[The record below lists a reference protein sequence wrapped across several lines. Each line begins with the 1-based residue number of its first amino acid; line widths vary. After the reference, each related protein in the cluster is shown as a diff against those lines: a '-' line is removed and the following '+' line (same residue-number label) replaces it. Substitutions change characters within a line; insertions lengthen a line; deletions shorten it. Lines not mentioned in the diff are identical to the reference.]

1 MTISSLYKVQ
11 LPVFEGPLDLLLR
24 LIEQEELDITTVALA
39 QVADQYLAH
48 LAELEER
55 QARDLSDFL
64 VVAAKLLLIKS
75 EALLPRP
82 PSSTPE
88 AEAEDTGDQLV
99 QQLLIY
105 KRFKSIANL
114 LHEREKQGLHSYIR
128 LAPLPERDPQLDI
141 GDATIQDLL
150 RVAQEALDV
159 VNGPPVGEVV
169 SPVTVTIDEQIE
181 LIKQKLSQR
190 RQIRFRQ
197 LLSAAT
203 TRVEIIVTLL
213 AVLELIKQDQI
224 TVKQEK
230 LFGAI
235 ILEESPEATFSA
247 APTTQSA
254 T

>member
-82 PSSTPE
+82 PSPTPE
-88 AEAEDTGDQLV
+88 AEAEDSGDQLV

-128 LAPLPERDPQLDI
+128 LAPLPKRDPQLDI
-141 GDATIQDLL
+141 GDATVQDLL

-169 SPVTVTIDEQIE
+169 SPVTVTIDQQIE

-197 LLSAAT
+197 LLSEAT

-235 ILEESPEATFSA
+235 ILEESPEATFFA
-247 APTTQSA
+247 APTTESA
-254 T
+254 A

>member
-197 LLSAAT
+197 LLSPAT